1 MKKKIISLVLFVILI
16 ISAFTLAACG
26 DAKNDGLFGDYV
38 RKPETPPADRN
49 ANVDADDGVVFDGK
63 FDEDIWQNLK
73 WVDMVSTRS
82 QRDDRYTMVDLDD
95 CTIKATGTMTEKG
108 MYYAMITDDPI
119 NWNGNNTN
127 DKRDPFQKTGMSVY
141 IADCSYR
148 SINDGAFEFG
158 FATDGTYQL
167 RKRMLGE
174 YMLYPVLGIGTGVN
188 VKGEMNTANTQGYGI
203 EVFIPWK
210 SLGYDSKPDAIMSM
224 FTIERNQF
232 ARNNS
237 PFAWELIGAPYGVE
251 FGAPGTWFKFDEGG
265 RVIGEEGE
273 NFGHRDDKNAY
284 SEGFDLSHDKGEN
297 PYVDS
302 TAGPDA
308 KLYIKNFKETK
319 FYVETTIKVNEIYNG
334 DQFPKVGWMFTGEPT
349 TQNGESHFRS
359 VMAMYDV
366 TADASAIKNFIATET
381 NIDTVSG
388 WAWSSP
394 KILNANNDIGITADN
409 AKIAVY
415 RNGSKFYYF
424 MNDVFVGERT
434 YDYIGDNTKTHGAIL
449 SFNVGAK
456 YYDYTILRGE
466 EAAVKGDAM
475 VASSTPKRYTIDGD
489 ESDWTEYSGRVL
501 GSYAYDGS
509 GKEFTVKAIL
519 KDDGLYFL
527 TKAKHAVYLRGN
539 GEWSHNTSLEIGL
552 TTNGGADSVT
562 LHVTPDGK
570 YLCNAVMKTADS
582 GVTGSNT
589 RYTTVTEGYVSE
601 NLLEK
606 LGAITDGKV
615 RVAFSWRTGTGKKL
629 ADGTWD
635 PAEND
640 VINSLGRLDSQ
651 PYIWYQVDTPA
662 WEKDHRSYVGADG
675 ITLSGKATERTID
688 GDDADWAD
696 WSGRESVATGTTD
709 ATKGFRA
716 RYYKGSDGLYFFVRV
731 THNKYST
738 NDSDCGMLSNFVI
751 ETATSTSSNTDRSGT
766 RQFFFTPIGCVR
778 QGDAVDYVMKTT
790 GTEGNYVTIVEGFI
804 PNNMICNPDSGRFDP
819 TTGLGKNGYYVRI
832 GGAWRT
838 RGDKIA
844 IKGGEY
850 DYWEPT
856 DASGWNVED
865 MYYLTE
871 NGISKW

>member
-1 MKKKIISLVLFVILI
+1 MKKKIISLVLTLTLLL
-16 ISAFTLAACG
+16 SAVALAACG
-26 DAKNDGLFGDYV
+26 DAQNNGLFDGYV
-38 RKPETPPADRN
+38 RKPEAPPADRN
-49 ANVDADDGVVFDGK
+49 ADVDADEGIVFDGK
-63 FDEDIWQNLK
+63 FDEDIWQNLT
-73 WVDMVSTRS
+73 WVEMVSTRN

-95 CTIKATGTMTEKG
+95 CTIKATGTMTDKG
-108 MYYAMITDDPI
+108 VYYAMITDDPI
-119 NWNGNNTN
+119 NWNGNNTT

-148 SINDGAFEFG
+148 SIDEGAFEFG

-174 YMLYPVLGIGTGVN
+174 YMVYPVLGIGTGVN
-188 VKGEMNTANTQGYGI
+188 VKGEVNTANTQGYAI

-210 SLGYDSKPDAIMSM
+210 SLGYQSKPDAIMSM

-232 ARNNS
+232 AREKS
-237 PFAWELIGAPYGVE
+237 PFAWELIGKPFGVD

-265 RVIGEEGE
+265 RVVASEGE
-273 NFGHRDDKNAY
+273 NFGHLDSRTYY
-284 SEGFDLSHDKGEN
+284 SEGFDLSHDNGEN

-308 KLYIKNFKETK
+308 KLYIKNFNETK

-334 DQFPKVGWMFTGEPT
+334 DKYPKVGWMFMGEPT
-349 TQNGESHFRS
+349 MQNGESHFRS

-415 RNGSKFYYF
+415 RNGNKFHYF
-424 MNDVFVGERT
+424 MNDVYIGERT
-434 YDYIGDNTKTHGAIL
+434 YDYIGDNTKTGGAIL

-456 YYDYTILRGE
+456 YFDYTIL
-466 EAAVKGDAM
+466 KGDAAVTKGEAM
-475 VASSTPKRYTIDGD
+475 IKTKHYTIDGD
-489 ESDWTEYSGRVL
+489 DSDWAEYSGRVL
-501 GSYAYDGS
+501 GSYAYDNS

-519 KDDGLYFL
+519 KDDGLYFV
-527 TKAKHAVYLRGN
+527 TKAKHAVYLKGN
-539 GEWSHNTSLEIGL
+539 SEWSHNTSLEIGM
-552 TTNGGADSVT
+552 TTNGGAGSVT
-562 LHVTPDGK
+562 LHVTPDK
-570 YLCNAVMKTADS
+570 AHLCTAVMKTEDS
-582 GVTGSNT
+582 GVTGSYT
-589 RYTTVTEGYVSE
+589 RYTTVTEGYVSAAQL
-601 NLLEK
+601 NA

-662 WEKDHRSYVGADG
+662 WEKGRRSYVGGSG
-675 ITLSGKATERTID
+675 ITLSGKATERVID
-688 GDDADWAD
+688 GDDSDWAG
-696 WSGRESVATGTTD
+696 WSGRESVARGND
-709 ATKGFRA
+709 DPSKGFVA
-716 RYYKGSDGLYFFVRV
+716 RYYKGNDGLYFFVRV
-731 THNKYST
+731 AHNKYST
-738 NDSDCGMLSNFVI
+738 NDYDCCMLSNFVI
-751 ETATSTSSNTDRSGT
+751 ETATSTNSNTEHSGT

-790 GTEGNYVTIVEGFI
+790 GSEGNYVTIVEGFI
-804 PNNMICNPDSGRFDP
+804 PNDMICNPDATRFDP
-819 TTGLGKNGYYVRI
+819 ATGLGKGNYVVRI

-838 RGDKIA
+838 RGDVIS
-844 IKGGEY
+844 IKAGSY

-856 DASGWNVED
+856 DASGWNVVD
-865 MYYLTE
+865 MYYLTA
-871 NGISKW
+871 NGIETR

>member
-26 DAKNDGLFGDYV
+26 DAKNDGLFGGYV

-49 ANVDADDGVVFDGK
+49 ANVDADEGVVFDGK

-82 QRDDRYTMVDLDD
+82 QRDDRYTMVYLDD

-127 DKRDPFQKTGMSVY
+127 DKRDAFQKTGMSVY

-148 SINDGAFEFG
+148 SIDDGAFEFG
-158 FATDGTYQL
+158 FATDGTYLL
-167 RKRMLGE
+167 RKRLRNDFQ
-174 YMLYPVLGIGTGVN
+174 LYPVVGVGTGIEI
-188 VKGEMNTANTQGYGI
+188 KGEMNTANTEGYGI

-224 FTIERNQF
+224 FTIERNQY
-232 ARNNS
+232 ASNNS
-237 PFAWELIGAPYGVE
+237 PFAWELIGAPYGVD

-284 SEGFDLSHDKGEN
+284 SEGFDLSHDNGEN

-308 KLYIKNFKETK
+308 KLYIKNFNETK

-334 DQFPKVGWMFTGEPT
+334 DKFPKVGWMFTGEPT
-349 TQNGESHFRS
+349 TQNGETHFRS
-359 VMAMYDV
+359 IMAMYDV
-366 TADASAIKNFIATET
+366 SEDAKRIKNFISTET
-381 NIDTVSG
+381 SVDTVSG
-388 WAWSSP
+388 WLWNSP
-394 KILNANNDIGITADN
+394 KILNANNDIGVSADA

-434 YDYIGDNTKTHGAIL
+434 FDYIGDNTKTYGAIL

-456 YYDYTILRGE
+456 YYDYTILCGD
-466 EAAVKGDAM
+466 AAVAKGEAM
-475 VASSTPKRYTIDGD
+475 INPNYYTIDGD
-489 ESDWTEYSGRVL
+489 DSDWSEYAGRVL

-519 KDDGLYFL
+519 KDDGLYFASR
-527 TKAKHAVYLRGN
+527 AKHALYLTGN
-539 GEWSHNTSLEIGL
+539 SEWSHNTSLEIGL
-552 TTNGGADSVT
+552 TTNGGAGTVT
-562 LHVTPDGK
+562 AHVTPDDK
-570 YLCNAVMKTADS
+570 YLCTAVMRTADS

-589 RYTTVTEGYVSE
+589 RYTTVTEGYISMSQ
-601 NLLEK
+601 LK
-606 LGAITDGKV
+606 ALGAVVDGKV
-615 RVAFSWRTGTGKKL
+615 RVAFAWRTGTGKKL
-629 ADGTWD
+629 ADNTTFD
-635 PAEND
+635 PTEND
-640 VINSLGRLDSQ
+640 IINSLGRANDQ

-688 GDDADWAD
+688 GDDSDWAD
-696 WSGRESVATGTTD
+696 WSGKESVARGTTD

-738 NDSDCGMLSNFVI
+738 NDYDCGMLSNFVI
-751 ETATSTSSNTDRSGT
+751 ETGTSTASNTDHIGT

-790 GTEGNYVTIVEGFI
+790 GEEGNYVTIVEGFI
-804 PNNMICNPDSGRFDP
+804 PNNMICNPDENRFDP

-838 RGDKIA
+838 RGDVIA
-844 IKGGEY
+844 IKGGSY

-856 DASGWNVED
+856 DASGWNMSD

-871 NGISKW
+871 NGIALW